1 MPAQPRVGGD
11 AQTSTSDTTYEL
23 ATRDSP
29 YLTDGVN
36 LYRIVAELAGGD
48 GPMVEIEDCRSLEVV
63 LLPVDE
69 MPRDG
74 LWPVRPTGGLRSD
87 RRRRP

>member
-1 MPAQPRVGGD
+1 MATDQPPPT
-11 AQTSTSDTTYEL
+11 ASDTAYES
-23 ATRDSP
+23 ANGDSR

-36 LYRIVAELAGGD
+36 LYQVAAELAGAD

-74 LWPVRPTGGLRSD
+74 LWPVRPGDLRSD